1 MKNKDNQY
9 REGNLNMNFNE
20 AYQKMLEGKK
30 IKRPDWK
37 GYWFIDSKDN
47 KFKIK
52 LAGGEIKENKFTQET
67 IKNTA
72 ANDWE
77 IVEEPKSKVYKPKP
91 QGMYYFLAGDGTP
104 TAKHNLDDGS
114 VEKFISIG
122 NCFKTGEEAK
132 HMVEKLKVIKELQD
146 FAIENRDEEIDWYD
160 KEQDKWEISY
170 KDSNVEPIC
179 NNYYRAQAFNIY
191 FTSLEIAKEAIKTI
205 GEDRIKKYYFD
216 IED

>member
-1 MKNKDNQY
+1 
-9 REGNLNMNFNE
+9 MNFNE

-77 IVEEPKSKVYKPKP
+77 VVEETKSKVKVWKPKK
-91 QGMYYFLAGDGTP
+91 GDKYYYIGNAGSIFNCDWRED
-104 TAKHNLDDGS
+104 NLD
-114 VEKFISIG
+114 EARLNIG
-122 NCFKTGEEAK
+122 NCFKTEEEAQ
-132 HMVEKLKVIKELQD
+132 HIIDKLKVINELQN
-146 FAIENRDEEIDWYD
+146 FAIENRDEEISWD
-160 KEQDKWEISY
+160 KDDEYSHYKYCIYFDYRWESIRINFTTIAH
-170 KDSNVEPIC
+170 DSP
-179 NNYYRAQAFNIY
+179 FNIY
-191 FTSLEIAKEAIKTI
+191 FTSKEIAQEAIKKI
-205 GEDRIKKYYFD
+205 GEYRIKKYYFD

>member
-1 MKNKDNQY
+1 
-9 REGNLNMNFNE
+9 MNFNE

-91 QGMYYFLAGDGTP
+91 QEMYYFLAGDGTP
-104 TAKHNLDDGS
+104 TADHNLDDGS

-122 NCFKTGEEAK
+122 NCFETGEEAK
-132 HMVEKLKVIKELQD
+132 HMVEKLKVIKELRD
-146 FAIENRDEEIDWYD
+146 FALENNNEKIDWRDKCTGKYLITYDFYDEEISID
-160 KEQDKWEISY
+160 SY
-170 KDSNVEPIC
+170 TFRNFLPFE
-179 NNYYRAQAFNIY
+179 IY
-191 FTSLEIAKEAIKTI
+191 FTSKEIAQKAIKKI
-205 GEDRIKKYYFD
+205 GEYRIKKYYLD
-216 IED
+216 IEK

>member
-1 MKNKDNQY
+1 
-9 REGNLNMNFNE
+9 MNFNE

-77 IVEEPKSKVYKPKP
+77 IVEEPKSKAYKPKP
-91 QGMYYFLAGDGTP
+91 QETYYFLCGDGTP
-104 TAKHNLDDGS
+104 TADHNLDDGS

-122 NCFKTGEEAK
+122 NCFETGKEAK
-132 HMVEKLKVIKELQD
+132 HMVEKLKVIKELRD
-146 FAIENRDEEIDWYD
+146 FALENNNEKIDWRDKCTGKYFITYD
-160 KEQDKWEISY
+160 FYDEKISIASY
-170 KDSNVEPIC
+170 TFRNFLPFE
-179 NNYYRAQAFNIY
+179 IY
-191 FTSLEIAKEAIKTI
+191 FTSKEIAQKAIKKI
-205 GEDRIKKYYFD
+205 GEYRIKKYYFD
-216 IED
+216 IEE

>member
-1 MKNKDNQY
+1 
-9 REGNLNMNFNE
+9 MNFNE

-91 QGMYYFLAGDGTP
+91 QEMYYFLAGDGTP
-104 TAKHNLDDGS
+104 TADHNLDDGS

-122 NCFKTGEEAK
+122 NCFETGEEAK
-132 HMVEKLKVIKELQD
+132 HMVEKLKVIKELRD
-146 FAIENRDEEIDWYD
+146 FALENNNEKINWRDKCTGKYFITYDFYDEEIS
-160 KEQDKWEISY
+160 IASY
-170 KDSNVEPIC
+170 TFRNFLP
-179 NNYYRAQAFNIY
+179 FNIF
-191 FTSLEIAKEAIKTI
+191 FTSKEIAQKAIKKI
-205 GEDRIKKYYFD
+205 GEYRIKKYYFD
-216 IED
+216 IEE

>member
-1 MKNKDNQY
+1 
-9 REGNLNMNFNE
+9 MNFNE

-77 IVEEPKSKVYKPKP
+77 IVEESKNKIYKPKP
-91 QGMYYFLAGDGTP
+91 QEMYYFLAGDGTP

-122 NCFKTGEEAK
+122 NCFKTGEETK
-132 HMVEKLKVIKELQD
+132 HMVEKLKVIKELRD
-146 FAIENRDEEIDWYD
+146 FALENNDKDVDWKNFNQCKYHLVYDTEDEELYVDYAVYC
-160 KEQDKWEISY
+160 KR
-170 KDSNVEPIC
+170 EP
-179 NNYYRAQAFNIY
+179 FNIY
-191 FTSLEIAKEAIKTI
+191 FTSREIARKAIKKI
-205 GEDRIKKYYFD
+205 GEYRIKKYYFD
-216 IED
+216 IEE